1 MAELRVLGLM
11 SGSSLD
17 GLDLARCWFELDP
30 TNPVAPVRDWRIE
43 VAATLP
49 FSEQWV
55 ARLAHLPEQSAL
67 VYAKTHTYFGHYLA
81 ELTQQFLN
89 DHPDPAPTLVA
100 SHGHT
105 VFHAPER
112 RMTAQIGDGAAMAAL
127 LQLPVACNFRTQ
139 DVALDGEG
147 APLAAL
153 ADRLLFPGYD
163 AYLNLG
169 GIANLSIH
177 RAHQPVV
184 AFDVTGANQPLNTL
198 ARLEGLPYDAGGQL
212 AASGRIDPD
221 LLAALNRPDFFAQPA
236 PKSLSNQWVQRH
248 LVRPLLQAEDV
259 SVADR
264 LRTAVAHTVA
274 QLTLS
279 LQLFFSTEKTPPRLL
294 VTGGGAH
301 NSFLIET
308 LRAALP
314 QLEIV
319 VPERQVVDFKE
330 AALMALMGAL
340 RWYCLPNVDASATGA
355 RRATVSGAL
364 HLA

>member
-1 MAELRVLGLM
+1 MPALRVLGLM

-17 GLDLARCWFELDP
+17 GLDLALCRLEIDP
-30 TNPVAPVRDWRIE
+30 GRPAAPVRSWSVE
-43 VAATLP
+43 TAATLP
-49 FSEQWV
+49 FSEQWI
-55 ARLAHLPEQSAL
+55 ARLTHLPRQSGL

-81 ELTQQFLN
+81 ELTRAFLAQA
-89 DHPDPAPTLVA
+89 DVPAPDLVA

-112 RMTAQIGDGAAMAAL
+112 RMSAQIGDGAALAAL
-127 LQLPVACNFRTQ
+127 LQLPVACDFRTQ

-153 ADRLLFPGYD
+153 ADRLLFPGYQ

-177 RAHQPVV
+177 RPNQPVR
-184 AFDVTGANQPLNTL
+184 AFDVTGANQPLNAL
-198 ARLEGLPYDAGGQL
+198 AQLTGTAYDAGGQL
-212 AASGRIDPD
+212 AASGRVDEA
-221 LLAALNRPDFFAQPA
+221 LLAALGASDFFQQPP
-236 PKSLSNQWVQRH
+236 PKSLSNQWVREH
-248 LVRPLLQAEDV
+248 LTAPLLAADHL
-259 SVADR
+259 SVPDR
-264 LRTAVAHTVA
+264 LRTTVAHTVS
-274 QLTLS
+274 QLAAALADYGEFTAP
-279 LQLFFSTEKTPPRLL
+279 QML

-301 NSFLIET
+301 NSFLIDE

-314 QLEIV
+314 AWTV
-319 VPERQVVDFKE
+319 AVPERQTVDFKE

-340 RWYCLPNVDASATGA
+340 RWYGLPNVDASATGA

-364 HLA
+364 HFA